1 MKKLQVVLLA
11 LVAVFAFSAVLSA
24 SAMAETTLLA
34 EWLKAATPVAANL
47 AAETTGSLTLV
58 HLNLAQTTCTG
69 IFDGT
74 VGADGVGQITEVLN
88 AAKVKVRSTLT
99 GTGEILSCTNV
110 ENCGSGEVVPVNLPW
125 NTILY
130 LMENG
135 SFLNLIFSSGAGA
148 PGYEVSCTVLGI
160 KVEEKC
166 TGETSAIMENM
177 GAGMLLLGTFSVA
190 DQTAEKLEAECK
202 TTQQIGALAG
212 NGSLTLNNGERL
224 TVSSEGAGE

>member
-24 SAMAETTLLA
+24 SAVAETTLLA
-34 EWLKAATPVAANL
+34 EWLKTATPVTASL
-47 AAETTGSLTLV
+47 AAETTGSFTLI
-58 HLNLAQTTCTG
+58 HLNLAKTTCTG
-69 IFDGT
+69 SFVGT
-74 VGADGVGQITEVLN
+74 VGADGVGQITEMLN
-88 AAKVKVRSTLT
+88 AAKQKIRVGLT

-110 ENCGSGEVVPVNLPW
+110 ENCGSGEVVPVDLPW

-130 LMENG
+130 LMESG

-166 TGETSAIMENM
+166 TGETSTTINNM
-177 GAGMLLLGTFSVA
+177 PGELLLSTFVVA
-190 DQTAEKLEAECK
+190 DQTAEKLESECK
-202 TTQQIGALAG
+202 GTAQINAFEG
-212 NGSLTLNNGERL
+212 NASLTLVNGERL
-224 TVSSEGAGE
+224 TASSEGAGE